1 MTTKKA
7 AHWEKKSG
15 NTLGT
20 FAELRVVLVQLLVL
34 SLQELHRLPQRRP
47 ARLQFLVLLPQ
58 LRNPPKRANPTRE
71 HPKNEETSMNKTRTE
86 QDRMRRSGE
95 KREGQLP
102 SRSTGWGRLRRLRR
116 KRKRPRAEHPAR
128 MRALAVPPPWR
139 GGESP
144 METIG
149 LGPQINK
156 LRKSLQHPPRF
167 GTLVNPPPEV

>member
-1 MTTKKA
+1 MQERKTKKA

-20 FAELRVVLVQLLVL
+20 FAELRVLLLQLLVL
-34 SLQELHRLPQRRP
+34 GLQELHRLPQRRL

-58 LRNPPKRANPTRE
+58 LRNPPKRANPKRE
-71 HPKNEETSMNKTRTE
+71 HPKNEETSMKKTRTE

-116 KRKRPRAEHPAR
+116 RWRRRPRAGHPAR
-128 MRALAVPPPWR
+128 MRVLAVPPPWR
-139 GGESP
+139 GGETP
-144 METIG
+144 MERKG
-149 LGPQINK
+149 LGFE
-156 LRKSLQHPPRF
+156 RC
-167 GTLVNPPPEV
+167 GTGSENLWKQRRWSPKR